1 MENSKSEF
9 NCYLVHVLPLLGRK
23 QKFLP
28 LFEGKLQ
35 KQTDLPKTKF
45 APLQSCKQRR
55 FSDYGFSLS
64 AEKERFL
71 RTNLVFTLAKPDV
84 EPNFV

>member
-1 MENSKSEF
+1 MRHGIVQWKIRKVNSIVIST
-9 NCYLVHVLPLLGRK
+9 LLGRK

-45 APLQSCKQRR
+45 APIQSCKQRR

-71 RTNLVFTLAKPDV
+71 RTNLVFTLA
-84 EPNFV
+84 

>member
-23 QKFLP
+23 QTFLP

-45 APLQSCKQRR
+45 APIQSCKQRR

-64 AEKERFL
+64 AEKSDFYEQI
-71 RTNLVFTLAKPDV
+71 
-84 EPNFV
+84 